1 MLKKIIA
8 VMLAVLMVMAVSA
21 VAVSAADTTDSN
33 AGADANNSAGADTTS
48 DATGASNV
56 IKFDAAGWK
65 NFETVFCH
73 IWVIGGD
80 TSFFGWQAQAEKCDK
95 VSGTT
100 YQYDLSKLND
110 SDYISGGIKSGEKYG
125 IIFSANTG
133 VQTYDATFGPECV
146 GDTAYL
152 TGEKIENPVDSTK
165 SADECVWDNSNSKYG
180 PHLALTSIGNI
191 VGDKLAPGETG
202 IQVIGDWIPTYYL
215 SPNVDAVEALSKA
228 YEKFGITTID
238 DLQAVYAYYLSK
250 ETGED
255 DVEIKNQLEEAFYKA
270 FPSLKGEKIDDKKAK
285 ETAEKI
291 ESGDV
296 DVTELSDDAT
306 GDDAS
311 GGGSDYSGDGSYSG
325 SGDDGQETTIFFILI
340 AVMMAA
346 AGVMF
351 VTRKRED

>member
-48 DATGASNV
+48 DATGAGKD
-56 IKFDAAGWK
+56 IMFDAAGWK
-65 NFETVFCH
+65 NFSTIYCH
-73 IWVIGGD
+73 IWVIGGQ
-80 TSFFGWQAQAEKCDK
+80 SFYGWQAQAEKCEK
-95 VSGTT
+95 VSSTT
-100 YQYDLSKLND
+100 YKFDTAILND
-110 SDYISGGIKSGEKYG
+110 SDYISGGLKSGEKYG
-125 IIFSANTG
+125 IIFSADTG
-133 VQTYDATFGPECV
+133 VQTYDATFGVECI

-152 TGEKIENPVDSTK
+152 TGEKVENPVDSTK
-165 SADECVWDNSNSKYG
+165 SADECVWENNSSKYG

-191 VGDKLAPGETG
+191 VGDKLAPGENG

-228 YEKFGITTID
+228 YEKFGITSID

-270 FPSLKGEKIDDKKAK
+270 FPSLKDKKIDTEKAK

-291 ESGDV
+291 ESGEESV
-296 DVTELSDDAT
+296 AELSDDTT
-306 GDDAS
+306 GGDSS

-351 VTRKRED
+351 VSRKRED